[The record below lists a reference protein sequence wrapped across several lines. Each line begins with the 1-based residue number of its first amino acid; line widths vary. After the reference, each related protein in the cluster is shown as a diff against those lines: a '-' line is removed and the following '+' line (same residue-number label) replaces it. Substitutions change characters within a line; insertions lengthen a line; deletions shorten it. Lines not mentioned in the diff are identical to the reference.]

1 MNVLGIESSCDET
14 AAAVVTDGR
23 QVRSSVIW
31 SQVAIHAPF
40 GGVVPEIASR
50 NHLQAIVPVVEQALA
65 DAGAT
70 LAGIDGL
77 AVTIG
82 PGLIGS
88 LLVGV
93 QFAKALALGT
103 GLPIVGVNH
112 LEAHFMAAF
121 LVEDRDPPRFPFVA
135 LAVSGGH
142 TSLYR
147 VDDFGRF
154 SLLGRT
160 LDDAA
165 GEAFDK
171 AAAVLGLPYPGGIAI
186 DRVAEG
192 RDPTTI
198 RFPRSMI
205 REPGFDMSFSGLKT
219 ALRRHVETLGHAP
232 DADEVAE
239 IAAAFR
245 EAIVDVLVA
254 RTLAAASESG
264 VQDVVI
270 AGGVAANR
278 RLRTRMAEETERA
291 GVTFHAVPLSLCT
304 DNAAMIAGLGHRYL
318 FGPLADAE
326 CPRGLS
332 MDPFVRMAAT
342 GG

>member
-14 AAAVVTDGR
+14 AAAVVSDGR
-23 QVRSSVIW
+23 HIRSSIIW
-31 SQVAIHAPF
+31 SQVEVHAPY

-50 NHLQAIVPVVEQALA
+50 SHLQAIVPVVRQALA
-65 DAGAT
+65 QADMT
-70 LAGIDGL
+70 LDDLDGL

-82 PGLIGS
+82 PGLVGA

-112 LEAHFMAAF
+112 IEAHFMAAF
-121 LVEDRDPPRFPFVA
+121 LDESREPPRFPFVA

-142 TSLYR
+142 SSLFR
-147 VDDFGRF
+147 VDGFGRF

-171 AAAVLGLPYPGGIAI
+171 AAAVLGLPYPGGVAI

-192 RDPTTI
+192 RNPDTL

-205 REPGFDMSFSGLKT
+205 KEAGFDMSFSGLKS
-219 ALRRHVETLGHAP
+219 ALRRHVELLGHP
-232 DADEVAE
+232 PSDDEVAD

-245 EAIVDVLVA
+245 EAVVDVLVA
-254 RTLAAASESG
+254 RTMAAAAASD
-264 VQDVVI
+264 VRDVVI

-278 RLRTRMAEETERA
+278 RLRARMGDAAERA
-291 GVTFHAVPLSLCT
+291 GISLHAVPLALCA
-304 DNAAMIAGLGHRYL
+304 DNAAMVAGLGHQYL
-318 FGPLADAE
+318 FGSLADAD

-332 MDPFVRMAAT
+332 MDPFIRMTAT

>member
-14 AAAVVTDGR
+14 AVVTDGR
-23 QVRSSVIW
+23 RVRSSVIW
-31 SQVAIHAPF
+31 SQVAVHAPF

-50 NHLQAIVPVVEQALA
+50 NHLKAVVPVVDQALQ
-65 DAGAT
+65 DAGMT
-70 LAGIDGL
+70 LADIDGL

-112 LEAHFMAAF
+112 LEGHFLAG
-121 LVEDRDPPRFPFVA
+121 DREPPRFPFVA

-147 VDDFGRF
+147 VEAFGRF
-154 SLLGRT
+154 TLLGRT

-171 AAAVLGLPYPGGIAI
+171 AAAVLGLPYPGGVAI

-192 RDPTTI
+192 RDPGTV

-219 ALRRHVETLGHAP
+219 ALRRHLETLDHVPEG
-232 DADEVAE
+232 DEVAD

-245 EAIVDVLVA
+245 EAVVDVLVA
-254 RTLAAASESG
+254 RTLAAARANG
-264 VQDVVI
+264 VGDVVI

-278 RLRTRMAEETERA
+278 RLRARMGEETAKA
-291 GVTFHAVPLSLCT
+291 GITLHAVPLALCT
-304 DNAAMIAGLGHRYL
+304 DNAAMIAGLGHQYL
-318 FGPLADAE
+318 FGPLAKAD

-332 MDPFVRMAAT
+332 MDPFIRMAAT

>member
-23 QVRSSVIW
+23 RVRSSVIW
-31 SQVAIHAPF
+31 SQVAVHAPF

-50 NHLQAIVPVVEQALA
+50 NHLKAIVPVVDQALK
-65 DAGAT
+65 DAGIP
-70 LAGIDGL
+70 LADVDGL

-112 LEAHFMAAF
+112 LEGHFMAAF
-121 LVEDRDPPRFPFVA
+121 LVEDREPPRFPFVA

-147 VDDFGRF
+147 VEAFGRF
-154 SLLGRT
+154 TLLGRT

-171 AAAVLGLPYPGGIAI
+171 AAAVLGLPYPGGVAI

-192 RDPTTI
+192 RDPGTV

-219 ALRRHVETLGHAP
+219 ALRRHLETLDHVPEG
-232 DADEVAE
+232 DEVAD

-245 EAIVDVLVA
+245 EAVVDVLVA
-254 RTLAAASESG
+254 KTLAAARANG
-264 VQDVVI
+264 VGDVVI

-278 RLRTRMAEETERA
+278 RLRARMGEETAKA
-291 GVTFHAVPLSLCT
+291 GITLHAVPLALCT
-304 DNAAMIAGLGHRYL
+304 DNAAMIAGLGHQYL
-318 FGPLADAE
+318 FGPLAKAD

-332 MDPFVRMAAT
+332 MDPFIRMAAT

>member
-23 QVRSSVIW
+23 HVRSSVIW
-31 SQVAIHAPF
+31 SQVAVHAPF

-50 NHLQAIVPVVEQALA
+50 NHLQAVVPVVDQALA
-65 DAGAT
+65 DAGMT
-70 LAGIDGL
+70 LADIDGL

-88 LLVGV
+88 LLVGA

-121 LVEDRDPPRFPFVA
+121 LVEDREPPRFPFVA

-154 SLLGRT
+154 TLLGRT

-171 AAAVLGLPYPGGIAI
+171 AAAVLGLPYPGGVAI
-186 DRVAEG
+186 DRIAEG
-192 RDPTTI
+192 RPVDTV
-198 RFPRSMI
+198 RFPRAMI
-205 REPGFDMSFSGLKT
+205 KEPGFDVSFSGLKT
-219 ALRRHVETLGHAP
+219 ALRRPLETLGHVP
-232 DADEVAE
+232 EGDEVAD

-245 EAIVDVLVA
+245 EAVVDVLTA
-254 RTLAAASESG
+254 RAMAAVKASG
-264 VQDVVI
+264 VRDLVI

-278 RLRTRMAEETERA
+278 RLRARMAEVTAAA
-291 GVTFHAVPLSLCT
+291 GVTLHAVPLSLCT
-304 DNAAMIAGLGHRYL
+304 DNAAMVAGLGHQYL
-318 FGPLADAE
+318 FGPLAKAE

-332 MDPFVRMAAT
+332 MDPFIRMAAT